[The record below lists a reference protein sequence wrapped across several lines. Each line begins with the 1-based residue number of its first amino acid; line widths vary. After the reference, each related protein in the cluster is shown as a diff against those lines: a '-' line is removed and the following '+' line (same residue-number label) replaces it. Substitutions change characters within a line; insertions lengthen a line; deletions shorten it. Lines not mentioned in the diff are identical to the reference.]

1 MRKAMFKNAICR
13 VSHFKSP
20 FFAPFKAFFY
30 AHILVV
36 CFIGLIFRALSL
48 HACFCDKCGR
58 MIFILKYRNL
68 AELCNVKVKA
78 KSPEM

>member
-1 MRKAMFKNAICR
+1 MQYAVFRILKARFLR
-13 VSHFKSP
+13 RLRP
-20 FFAPFKAFFY
+20 FFY